1 MTAIGKMLLYY
12 CTVNSIKLQLY
23 IKSVEDTYNAK
34 KYIERKADW
43 KVPEKNAQHYQT
55 LNNIQLIQGNIFQTQ
70 YVVDKMLLECYS
82 LCYK

>member
-34 KYIERKADW
+34 KYIEWKADW